1 MTVTY
6 FTNIAQYNNI
16 IKQLR
21 QTLTFVEFSATW
33 CPPCRF
39 MGPYYD
45 KYSDEY
51 EKALFYKIQSGD
63 EPDLEKDEVSQEAG
77 ITSIPT
83 FIAFK
88 GDELERRSSGDP
100 HELQAFIERH
110 YRRQWRG
117 GGRGEGTRNDVIE
130 EKTPKTKSCDDSAGQ
145 FPNRVGA
152 SWMRFLGL
160 RICWIWG
167 WLLSIVAFLAFSA
180 TEENGHI

>member
-39 MGPYYD
+39 VGPYYD

-51 EKALFYKIQSGD
+51 EKALFYKIQSED
-63 EPDLEKDEVSQEAG
+63 EPDLEKDEVSEEAG

-110 YRRQWRG
+110 YRRQ
-117 GGRGEGTRNDVIE
+117 
-130 EKTPKTKSCDDSAGQ
+130 
-145 FPNRVGA
+145 
-152 SWMRFLGL
+152 
-160 RICWIWG
+160 
-167 WLLSIVAFLAFSA
+167 
-180 TEENGHI
+180 